1 MYTYRKKYR
10 LDPGSIFFIVL
21 FVLTVIGMGYLSYL
35 DKGKFWDLLPFVS
48 ISAIIISLVL
58 IIFNFIRRT
67 RGSTFFI
74 FFFIFFVTGLVLSN
88 VFGPTALS
96 YKAEKSLNNKNYQQS
111 IGYYKTLL
119 NNYPNSK
126 LSANALKDISFAYYS
141 NNDYLEA
148 IDSFKKAID
157 SEIFTDGNLEIKN
170 ILVECHMK
178 LAKDYYEKK
187 EYEKSADSY
196 LDAVEVL
203 EEIKINFPATNDAFI
218 AIYKIPEYLYNAAM
232 NFNRGQDWG
241 KSIEALD
248 YLINDYNDSEY
259 FDKADYL
266 LKEVSIKKAAELVE
280 NHEYREGVETFLNI
294 LNSDSISYDHNDI
307 SDYKKRGVFF
317 NISADILE
325 DIAVDNYNSG
335 NYKKSLFLCETII
348 DYYPQMEVEMNPLLI
363 DSKLNLV
370 SSSAYNPLEPPN
382 PERKFWGPGKSVVII
397 ENNTGFDLTIYLKGT
412 EYIIIRVEQNS
423 TIEVE
428 INAGT
433 YEAVSESRDPDSL
446 PCYGSLT
453 YEEGQRYRDE
463 YTTT

>member
-10 LDPGSIFFIVL
+10 LDPGSIFFIIL
-21 FVLTVIGMGYLSYL
+21 FVLTIIGMGYLIYL

-48 ISAIIISLVL
+48 IPAIIISLVL

-148 IDSFKKAID
+148 IDSFKKAIE
-157 SEIFTDGNLEIKN
+157 SGIFTDGNLEIKN
-170 ILVECHMK
+170 IVVECHMK
-178 LAKDYYEKK
+178 LAQDYYEKK

-196 LDAVEVL
+196 LEAGEVL
-203 EEIKINFPATNDAFI
+203 KKNKITSPATNDAFI
-218 AIYKIPEYLYNAAM
+218 ALYKIPEYLYNAAM

-241 KSIEALD
+241 KSIETLD

-294 LNSDSISYDHNDI
+294 LNSDSISYGHNDI
-307 SDYKKRGVFF
+307 NDYEKRGVFL
-317 NISADILE
+317 NIPGDILE

-446 PCYGSLT
+446 PCYGNLT

-463 YTTT
+463 YNTT